1 MVKIIRILKSIF
13 FPMTLLTI
21 ITTIGIIIAINA
33 LYIRY
38 INGSDSA
45 IYTAVTIPIVLFLI
59 ALYVVDRFLIKKVSY
74 FKLMIGETVFITL
87 CYFLFLYQNR
97 TIDVN
102 FYTNQDYVL
111 VLFDSEDDS
120 LIKFNK
126 KRVFGQEMNVYDTN
140 IIHLNR
146 KMFLRKDLR
155 VNIPKQW
162 KRFSQNRSIHKNEG
176 DSIQYIFITRKITI
190 GPNEIDSQTFLDS
203 LLNKVH

>member
-1 MVKIIRILKSIF
+1 MDKIIRILKSIF

-33 LYIRY
+33 LYIMY
-38 INGSDSA
+38 INGSESA
-45 IYTAVTIPIVLFLI
+45 IYAAVTIPIVLFLI

-87 CYFLFLYQNR
+87 CFFLFLYQNS

-162 KRFSQNRSIHKNEG
+162 KRFSQNSSIHKNEG

-190 GPNEIDSQTFLDS
+190 EPNEIDSQTFLDS